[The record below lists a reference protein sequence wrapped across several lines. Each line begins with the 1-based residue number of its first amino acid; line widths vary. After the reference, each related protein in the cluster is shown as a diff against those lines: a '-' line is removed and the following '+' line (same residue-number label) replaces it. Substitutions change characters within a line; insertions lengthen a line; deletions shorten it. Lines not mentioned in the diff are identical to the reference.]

1 MMLPVRH
8 LLAFTIL
15 ILTLS
20 GCTSTIRGSELS
32 LEYYNLG
39 NAYYD
44 LADYDKSILY
54 FQKAISIDGDNKKAS
69 FNLAM
74 AFVAA
79 GRAAEAQAVLEELS
93 AQDPKNQNILE
104 ALAYACYA
112 RGDALRAIDI
122 YRQILEATP
131 ANNKVRYNLAMVLW
145 KVERPEEALEAF
157 SAILE
162 EDPDDLEAL
171 YNRGELLLELGRIEE
186 AVEVFEAYLQN
197 QPESA
202 DGYMHLGDAYRIQ
215 ERYDRAL
222 EAYELAIAYDEERAE
237 AWFYS
242 AVIQLTKI
250 EDPDRGLSALAQ
262 ALEGGFDNREAIAQ
276 LLADPGLLERDQ
288 VETLLKRS
296 GLLPPGFEE
305 SGK

>member
-1 MMLPVRH
+1 MFTVRH
-8 LLAFTIL
+8 LLVCTTLIL
-15 ILTLS
+15 ILS

-54 FQKAISIDGDNKKAS
+54 FQKAISIDNDNTKAS

-79 GRAAEAQAVLEELS
+79 GRAAEARVVLEQLLV
-93 AQDPKNQNILE
+93 QDPKNQNILE

-112 RGDALRAIDI
+112 QGDALRAIDI

-131 ANNKVRYNLAMVLW
+131 ANSKVRYNLAVILW
-145 KVERPEEALEAF
+145 KVERSEEALDAF
-157 SAILE
+157 TMILE

-171 YNRGELLLELGRIEE
+171 YNRGQLLLELGRTEE
-186 AVEVFEAYLQN
+186 AVEVFEAYLQI
-197 QPESA
+197 QPGSGDA
-202 DGYMHLGDAYRIQ
+202 YMHLADAYRIE

-222 EAYELAIAYDEERAE
+222 EAYEQVIASDKKRVE

-250 EDPDRGLSALAQ
+250 EDPDRGLNALSQ
-262 ALEGGFDNREAIAQ
+262 ALEGGFSNQEAIDE
-276 LLADPGLLERDQ
+276 LLADPELLERDR
-288 VETLLKRS
+288 VEALVQRR
-296 GLLPPGFEE
+296 GLLRTEVEGPG
-305 SGK
+305 